1 MLRRLLHACQ
11 HALVLV
17 RDAPDAARSQLAL
30 DVERLR
36 ERVEAELRELE
47 RGSRSVIDL
56 SNHGL

>member
-1 MLRRLLHACQ
+1 MQLAACQ

-17 RDAPDAARSQLAL
+17 RDAPDAARSQLAP

-36 ERVEAELRELE
+36 KRFEAELLE
-47 RGSRSVIDL
+47 SESGSRSVIDR

>member
-1 MLRRLLHACQ
+1 MQLAACQ

-17 RDAPDAARSQLAL
+17 RDAPDAARSQLAP

-36 ERVEAELRELE
+36 KRFEAELRELE